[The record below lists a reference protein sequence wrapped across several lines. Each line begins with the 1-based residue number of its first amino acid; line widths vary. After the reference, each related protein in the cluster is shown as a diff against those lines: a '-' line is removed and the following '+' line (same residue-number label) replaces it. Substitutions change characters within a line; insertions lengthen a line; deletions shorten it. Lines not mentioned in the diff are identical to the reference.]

1 MPVHPDPAKKL
12 FGFRLHYATGQTDFG
27 LIVAKDKQAA
37 WDTLRNLSFCAVECD
52 LIIDDQPAF
61 VETILSQY
69 NGAAFLTT
77 EPSCN

>member
-1 MPVHPDPAKKL
+1 MPVHPDPNKKL
-12 FGFRLHYATGQTDFG
+12 FGFRLYYATGQTDFG
-27 LIVAKDKQAA
+27 LIVAKDKQDA
-37 WDTLRNLSFCAVECD
+37 WDTLRGLSFCAVEYD